1 MSLIS
6 RGFEDIKRRL
16 AGNADEDRLRDTYVA
31 KIKAGEL
38 DGRAEV
44 VKAQLIAD
52 NPDVG
57 DRAESLT
64 HDILKAAIAEIG
76 KPAPEATGEANPAES
91 QREVQKAEN
100 AAPVASGDEV
110 ALLKQAVAEL
120 LDVVKG
126 FAAQQQTVLSN
137 QNLIGSGLGL
147 LLDAQDAAGADLGV
161 LKSDL
166 SGYLSGVA
174 PGDRPVETAAAP
186 AAPGDRLSKEEQ
198 RLIHKGIYDGR
209 FGSLDVGL
217 YEQSGRTHADLPE
230 SMREFLAENKPA

>member
-16 AGNADEDRLRDTYVA
+16 AGNADDDRLRETYVA

-44 VKAQLIAD
+44 VKAQLVAD
-52 NPDVG
+52 NPEVG
-57 DRAESLT
+57 DRADT
-64 HDILKAAIAEIG
+64 IVHDILKAAIANIG
-76 KPAPEATGEANPAES
+76 KPAPEAAAETKPAEE
-91 QREVQKAEN
+91 QREVQKADST
-100 AAPVASGDEV
+100 APAGGEDVAR
-110 ALLKQAVAEL
+110 LTQAVGEL
-120 LDVVKG
+120 IDVFKG
-126 FAAQQQTVLSN
+126 FAAAQKDVLNN
-137 QNLIGSGLGL
+137 QNLIGSGIGL
-147 LLDAQDAAGADLGV
+147 LLDAQDTAGADLGV

-174 PGDRPVETAAAP
+174 PGARPVETAAAP
-186 AAPGDRLSKEEQ
+186 ATPGERLSKEEQ

-217 YEQSGRTHADLPE
+217 YEQSGRSRADLPE
-230 SMREFLAENKPA
+230 SMREFLSENKPA